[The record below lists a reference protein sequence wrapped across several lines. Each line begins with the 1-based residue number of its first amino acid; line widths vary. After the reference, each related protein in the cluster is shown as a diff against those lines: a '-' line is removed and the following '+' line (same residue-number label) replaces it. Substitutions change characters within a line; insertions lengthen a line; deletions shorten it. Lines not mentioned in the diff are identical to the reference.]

1 MLSGLSEAERK
12 VVEEAIDEAYYEDD
26 DAFRS
31 VVDRIRDHEGLNVDD
46 FYGTWLLSYE
56 NEEYLTYVEW

>member
-1 MLSGLSEAERK
+1 M
-12 VVEEAIDEAYYEDD
+12 VEEAIDGAYYEDN

-31 VVDRIRDHEGLNVDD
+31 VVDRVRDHEGLDVDD

-56 NEEYLTYVEW
+56 NEEYVTYIEW